1 MLFQQVGNTATL
13 SGTTTSSSG
22 TVPKDTNSIRVVN
35 TGAVAVFIATGR
47 GSATAALTST
57 PLAAGADVLLYKD
70 PTHDTVATRTAS
82 STATV
87 YVAAGITRL

>member
-1 MLFQQVGNTATL
+1 MLFQQAGNTVTL

-22 TVPKDTNSIRVVN
+22 AVPKDTNSIRVVN
-35 TGAVAVFIATGR
+35 TGAVAVFIATGN

-57 PLAAGADVLLYKD
+57 P
-70 PTHDTVATRTAS
+70 S